1 MKINCKELGDVLLL
15 VSLYEFRDVPPEN
28 SIDHLFSSTF
38 QEKILKISHKS
49 ENVAW
54 RLWQAPVKRAI
65 IIALLVAVMLT
76 TIACATP
83 AIREAIIDFFFTE
96 SESGESYA
104 ITFDPE
110 QAANA
115 PRKIEEYW
123 IPSYEPPNSTLIMQ
137 ETSKAGVVYVWMDD
151 NNGVMTYSQMPI
163 PENAN
168 ETNWIGIDAEDVSR
182 SSKEINGYRVEI
194 VSNQE
199 LDQYTAVWTDNRYIF
214 MLEVSGEDPDPED
227 ILISMMES
235 LERVELIDID

>member
-1 MKINCKELGDVLLL
+1 MRVNRKELGDVLLL
-15 VSLYEFRDVPPEN
+15 VSLYEFRDIPPEN
-28 SIDHLFSSTF
+28 SIDHSFSSAF

-49 ENVAW
+49 ESAVW
-54 RLWQAPVKRAI
+54 RFWQAPVKRAI
-65 IIALLVAVMLT
+65 IIALLVAIMLT

-83 AIREAIIDFFFTE
+83 AIRDALIDFFFTE

-115 PRKIEEYW
+115 PHEIEEYW

-137 ETSKAGVVYVWMDD
+137 EASEAGVVYVWMDD
-151 NNGVMTYSQMPI
+151 KNGIITYSQMPI

-168 ETNWIGIDAEDVSR
+168 ETNWIGIDAEDVLR
-182 SSKEINGYRVEI
+182 ESKEINGYRVET

-199 LDQYTAVWTDNRYIF
+199 LNQYTAIWTDNRYIYRV
-214 MLEVSGEDPDPED
+214 EVSCEDSNPENVLVS
-227 ILISMMES
+227 IMES
-235 LERVELIDID
+235 LVKTNTADPV